1 MPAKVFIDTNI
12 VIYALGP
19 ASDKASVVAPLLV
32 GRPTISTQVLT
43 EVTNVVSK
51 RLAMPF
57 AEIRRLLTKLEA
69 LCQVELIN
77 AKTIHS
83 GLDVMERY
91 RFSWFDSLIIAA
103 ALEAGCE
110 TLFTEDLQHGQV
122 IENRLTI
129 FNPFLPIV

>member
-1 MPAKVFIDTNI
+1 
-12 VIYALGP
+12 
-19 ASDKASVVAPLLV
+19 
-32 GRPTISTQVLT
+32 
-43 EVTNVVSK
+43 
-51 RLAMPF
+51 MPF

-83 GLDVMERY
+83 GLHVMERY